1 MISSAPFMVTSTRT
15 ITIRRKRHRAH
26 EGLRVRHRAPVILDQ
41 LEVSDFPLAVRLAGL
56 QQGDYRSYKGRIF
69 TVDRVLGMPS
79 HPAFPAQFIANAFA
93 GRMPTASWRNPF
105 LPGVPAEI
113 LDSLPEGNI
122 MPADVAEIVADPF
135 SQRDMEIA
143 RIAAGF
149 VIFDGHLWVESREPA
164 YAVVKSAREASVV
177 VDASLEHSTGARV
190 GEHMCFRLDRLA
202 DAEAFAGR
210 LFEGGEVQVKHG
222 IAHLDPTLLVRNDR
236 LAVAQSLR
244 EVTVR
249 AYEDWLSLFDP
260 GVMAD
265 WADLRDCQTS
275 DPDELGRFVGRFL
288 HGLERLSLNEHGR
301 QIAKRKSASLAA
313 ALLRWTDFEG
323 GTVEASVLS
332 QADIDL
338 LSVIS

>member
-1 MISSAPFMVTSTRT
+1 MVTSTRT

-26 EGLRVRHRAPVILDQ
+26 EALRVRHRVPVILDR
-41 LEVSDFPLAVRLAGL
+41 LEASDFPLAVRLAG
-56 QQGDYRSYKGRIF
+56 QRGEYRSYKGRIF
-69 TVDRVLGMPS
+69 TVDRLLGMPS

-135 SQRDMEIA
+135 SQRTTEIA
-143 RIAAGF
+143 HIAASF
-149 VIFDGHLWVESREPA
+149 VIFEGHLWVESREPA
-164 YAVVKSAREASVV
+164 YAVVKSAREGGAVV
-177 VDASLEHSTGARV
+177 VDALLERSTGARV
-190 GEHMCFRLDRLA
+190 DEHMCFRLDRLA
-202 DAEAFAGR
+202 DAEVFAGQ
-210 LFEGGEVQVKHG
+210 LFEGGEVQVKHV
-222 IAHLDPTLLVRNDR
+222 IASLDPALLVRNDR

-244 EVTVR
+244 EATVR

-260 GVMAD
+260 VATAE
-265 WADLRDCQTS
+265 WVDLRDCHPS
-275 DPDELGRFVGRFL
+275 NPDELGRLIGRFL
-288 HGLERLSLNEHGR
+288 NGLERLPLNEHGR
-301 QIAKRKSASLAA
+301 QIEKRKSASLAA

-323 GTVEASVLS
+323 GSIEASALS

-338 LSVIS
+338 LGVIS